1 MESVVRECEEE
12 ANPRG
17 DAGGEAHQAD
27 GRAELLLQ
35 DVGAGLDSAR
45 GRVRVRPATAI
56 RRGAAA
62 QGWRVLVIR
71 KQRACPSE
79 RGKVKDETLGRST
92 MRERGGQRVR
102 KPGEY
107 RHAVTEAMIVRHLRV
122 GQRRHTWRAL
132 IHSQSFQGP
141 NMRSANRP
149 CGNCVSLRKVPRCA
163 VCLRLPLHSVSM
175 RKLGSART

>member
-1 MESVVRECEEE
+1 VE
-12 ANPRG
+12 
-17 DAGGEAHQAD
+17 
-27 GRAELLLQ
+27 RAEAVSVS
-35 DVGAGLDSAR
+35 DSLDA
-45 GRVRVRPATAI
+45 
-56 RRGAAA
+56 
-62 QGWRVLVIR
+62 VLVIR

-92 MRERGGQRVR
+92 VRERGGQRVR

-107 RHAVTEAMIVRHLRV
+107 RHAVTEAMIVRRLRA

-163 VCLRLPLHSVSM
+163 VCLRLPLHSVSR
-175 RKLGSART
+175 RKLGLARTQILMRFHFDPTRVRNMTLAGALLRTSDGPFDQADDT